1 MVLTVPQESSDLS
14 GLFGLLAELKVR
26 AWHARTCTPCMYAR
40 TRAPPHAYGTRMACA
55 QEGHHV
61 LECSATQCTLEQIF
75 IAMASKSKLR
85 KEE

>member
-1 MVLTVPQESSDLS
+1 MCMACALHAYTQVPQESSDLS
-14 GLFGLLAELKVR
+14 GLFGLLAELK
-26 AWHARTCTPCMYAR
+26 
-40 TRAPPHAYGTRMACA
+40 
-55 QEGHHV
+55 ESHHV